1 MLEQEH
7 CRGRQ
12 RPAHARTSRT
22 AAGNGC
28 HWQVGTQT
36 LKISFRP
43 LTMSD
48 LDNVVRWSLDREVAF
63 WWHESDTPEEDI
75 RSNWESRARGGDE
88 KTRIFIISL
97 DSTDIGV
104 IQTYRV
110 VDYPDH
116 MAELQTDDSAGVDV
130 FIGLPEWRN
139 RGVGSALI
147 RQFLSEIVFADPSI
161 QRCVIDPEP
170 DNRRAIRAYENAEFQ
185 HVRSYRSEVNDVDVY
200 LMVRE
205 RSAG

>member
-1 MLEQEH
+1 MS
-7 CRGRQ
+7 CDGRWIEKSPSGGTKATHL
-12 RPAHARTSRT
+12 RKTFDPIGNPVLG
-22 AAGNGC
+22 AGMRRHG
-28 HWQVGTQT
+28 
-36 LKISFRP
+36 S
-43 LTMSD
+43 
-48 LDNVVRWSLDREVAF
+48 SLSV
-63 WWHESDTPEEDI
+63 
-75 RSNWESRARGGDE
+75 
-88 KTRIFIISL
+88 L

-170 DNRRAIRAYENAEFQ
+170 DNRRAIRAYENAGFQ